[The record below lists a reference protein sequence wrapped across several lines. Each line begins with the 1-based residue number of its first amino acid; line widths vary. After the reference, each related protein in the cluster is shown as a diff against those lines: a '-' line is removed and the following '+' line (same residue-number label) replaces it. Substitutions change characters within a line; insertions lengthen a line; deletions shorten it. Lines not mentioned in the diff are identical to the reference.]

1 MEDAYKYLEATTDS
15 DDFFVKDG
23 CNDECEDEGWLLVER
38 PVYGGVTDR
47 KNSYGAQNAQPDTQ
61 KSQQEQEDGFVH
73 VQPTLIVC
81 ARMCLHQHPT
91 CTRALLWT
99 WFGMLKLGELAATIC
114 WLKSLGFKESLM
126 LEMALLLAFV
136 TLCVMLTIR
145 QVAAVLLSLVFT
157 AIDGA
162 WAYTMVALLMTALHV
177 LAAGVGIVP
186 ILSVADM
193 SKAILYTV
201 GVLCAQ
207 LRAQTSA
214 LFGEELVPFLLG
226 VDIVNKKTLCT
237 AVNRHGRQV
246 LCFMPNL
253 RHFAPPRFAAA
264 LLVALQSAG
273 PVLFASL
280 AFLASL
286 PSLSGPIS
294 SMVSPYIIMS
304 IVMCVVVLAWFE
316 LCSVPLSPL
325 HRIPML
331 LPDSLI
337 AAVTPGSSSRF
348 SSSRGVATRRMMGHV
363 LVAGEKAGRVMT
375 KLSSFVN
382 DGRSKVRCHR
392 WPSNLI

>member
-186 ILSVADM
+186 MLSVADM

-226 VDIVNKKTLCT
+226 VDIVNKKNVMHRGQQTWSSGVVLYAQPKALCT
-237 AVNRHGRQV
+237 TSICCCAS
-246 LCFMPNL
+246 C
-253 RHFAPPRFAAA
+253 RFAVCWTCTLRIISLPGITTILEWPHIINGVSIYHHVNCDVCSRIGVVRA
-264 LLVALQSAG
+264 LLCATL
-273 PVLFASL
+273 PAS
-280 AFLASL
+280 
-286 PSLSGPIS
+286 
-294 SMVSPYIIMS
+294 
-304 IVMCVVVLAWFE
+304 
-316 LCSVPLSPL
+316 
-325 HRIPML
+325 
-331 LPDSLI
+331 
-337 AAVTPGSSSRF
+337 
-348 SSSRGVATRRMMGHV
+348 
-363 LVAGEKAGRVMT
+363 
-375 KLSSFVN
+375 
-382 DGRSKVRCHR
+382 
-392 WPSNLI
+392 